1 MGGNGLA
8 PNLGGLAFE
17 LRERARDDLRLD
29 LQSEVAAE
37 LLGVRSGLAVG
48 RRDREDPGLG
58 VERGAAERLHR
69 NIRSSRGLVTP

>member
-37 LLGVRSGLAVG
+37 LLGVRSGLAG
-48 RRDREDPGLG
+48 RSPRP
-58 VERGAAERLHR
+58 
-69 NIRSSRGLVTP
+69 